1 MFSRLDAAVIRTY
14 HRTEDYF
21 VGHPIVGNLILA
33 LLGVGIG
40 AMFALSI

>member
-1 MFSRLDAAVIRTY
+1 MYSRL
-14 HRTEDYF
+14 EDYF

-33 LLGVGIG
+33 LLGAGIG